1 MFKIID
7 NIYKIKA
14 VIYKL
19 LCALFIIILGFYGM
33 CAIIVSIIPSYKQEI
48 ISYIEKSTDYHIN
61 IPKITAS
68 WHGLKIYIQASDV
81 VLKNKAINDLSLKP
95 EESIEVSD
103 VKILMHPMKTILF
116 GKLVVD
122 QVSIEDGKLIFNQE
136 IAKDSSF
143 TKNPEDTIRKYI
155 NDLRNQNKFFVQNFR
170 LKNISIN
177 QYRLDKL
184 KIHNSKYYLS
194 LYTILLLPESSEKLE
209 FAAKYNKA
217 NVENISRADHQFYFS
232 TNSSQLYA
240 LMTKNLI
247 ETNRLKEINFHPNT
261 LLKIWGSLKNT
272 DIENLELSPDLH
284 MHLDSPQIKIVLDFE
299 KVLELKEIHGDFTY
313 SNKSKFNF
321 FDKFHLKLDDFR
333 VNLAGS
339 DFIVKAD
346 IVREEKKKDLQ
357 IVSNIDFG
365 HVDIKKFLSQ
375 LPGYLLENDTGNWL
389 KNHIEYGQIGDARI
403 LWRGNI
409 NSSFPYDSQYDK
421 PEGVFLLRAELLNV
435 NIDYS
440 KVWPKVYDMNAVLLL
455 RGRELNIASTDAKI
469 SHSNINNISVKIPGL
484 GIDNIASAYTL
495 QLQSKINT
503 TSEDLVQIIQHTPLN
518 TSIGSINNV
527 TKFSGPM
534 GLSLDLSIP
543 LLDYKKITVAG
554 NLEFLKNKL
563 EIKDTPFV
571 FNELTGKLFFTD
583 HGVSGENIRSVFNNK
598 EAKMNLSLD
607 QNNKKG
613 LSLNLTG
620 WFDFDNL
627 NKHLDLIS
635 DKYIT
640 GVTPFIFNLKQK
652 GKDVTIRANSELEGI
667 AIKLPKTWFNNA
679 FNKKPQQKL
688 VVKLIMQEDGVKH
701 ISNLTVHNSS
711 KISSAILNQ
720 KTHKISSFS
729 YFNSSKLSSV
739 ALDTDDIIGNINF
752 IKNKNKD
759 VEAIFADLNKLVLYQ
774 DDDPKREPLALQNK
788 EFLNFP
794 NIVLKVD
801 NFNYNNVDLGKL
813 LVNTKVEKKDKKFII
828 SNSSLNGQNLNL
840 SLNAEYI
847 VDGESKIQGTY
858 KIKNLPKIISV
869 FDDVV
874 FREKIKFDG
883 RYNISWPKNLLDFD
897 MSIAGGEL
905 TIDSGYGKIYDVELG
920 IGRLF
925 GFFNLGSI
933 EKRLR
938 LDFSDVFEPGF
949 KFDDLRGKFTL
960 KDGILTTTKAKLAAG
975 SADVELYGGVNI
987 IEKTYDMKADITPH
1001 VTSGLPVAAAVVG
1014 TPVAGAVV
1022 FLVDKILESPVDQIS
1037 ERAYSITGAWKDPKV
1052 KKLKNKR
1059 GSLIELSWLK
1069 DLPKGKEDS
1078 KVSTA
1083 DNLQ

>member
-7 NIYKIKA
+7 NIYKIKT

-143 TKNPEDTIRKYI
+143 TKNPEDIIRKYI
-155 NDLRNQNKFFVQNFR
+155 NDLRDQNKFFIQNFR
-170 LKNISIN
+170 LKNISFN

-194 LYTILLLPESSEKLE
+194 LYTSLLLPESLEKLE
-209 FAAKYNKA
+209 FAARYNKA
-217 NVENISRADHQFYFS
+217 NVENISRADHQFYFA
-232 TNSSQLYA
+232 TNSCQLYTFI
-240 LMTKNLI
+240 TKKLI
-247 ETNRLKEINFHPNT
+247 DSNRLKAINFHPNT

-272 DIENLELSPDLH
+272 DIENLELSPDLQIH
-284 MHLDSPQIKIVLDFE
+284 VDSPQIKIVLDVD
-299 KVLELKEIHGDFTY
+299 KVLELKEIHGDLTY

-321 FDKFHLKLDDFR
+321 FDKFHLKLDDVR

-339 DFIVKAD
+339 NFIVKAD
-346 IVREEKKKDLQ
+346 VLREGKKENLQ
-357 IVSNIDFG
+357 ITSNIEFG
-365 HVDIKKFLSQ
+365 YVDIKKFISH
-375 LPGYLLENDTGNWL
+375 LPVYLLENDTGNWL
-389 KNHIEYGQIGDARI
+389 KNHVESGQIGDARI
-403 LWRGNI
+403 LWRGNL
-409 NSSFPYDSQYDK
+409 NASFPYDSQYDK

-435 NIDYS
+435 NVDYS
-440 KVWPKVYDMNAVLLL
+440 KVWPKIYDMNAVLLL

-469 SHSNINNISVKIPGL
+469 SNSSINNISVKIPGL

-495 QLQSKINT
+495 QLESEIKT
-503 TSEDLVQIIQHTPLN
+503 TSEDLVHIIQHTPLN
-518 TSIGSINNV
+518 TSIGVVTNV
-527 TKFSGPM
+527 TKFFGPM
-534 GLSLDLSIP
+534 DLSLNLSIP
-543 LLDYKKITVAG
+543 LLDYKKMAIAG
-554 NLEFLKNKL
+554 NLGFLKNKL

-571 FNELTGKLFFTD
+571 FNDLTGKLFFTD
-583 HGVSGENIRSVFNNK
+583 HGVSGDNIRSSFNNK
-598 EAKMNLSLD
+598 EAKINLNLD

-627 NKHLDLIS
+627 NKYFNLIS

-640 GVTPFIFNLKQK
+640 GITPFIFNLKQK
-652 GKDVTIRANSELEGI
+652 GKDLTIRANSELDGV
-667 AIKLPKTWFNNA
+667 AINLPKTWFNSA

-688 VVKLIMQEDGVKH
+688 VVKLIMQEDAFKH
-701 ISNLTVHNSS
+701 VSNLTVHHSNGSTS
-711 KISSAILNQ
+711 LKQ
-720 KTHKISSFS
+720 KSHKISSFS
-729 YFNSSKLSSV
+729 YFNSPKLSSI
-739 ALDTDDIIGNINF
+739 AIDTDDIIGNVNF
-752 IKNKNKD
+752 IKNKNED
-759 VEAIFADLNKLVLYQ
+759 VEAIFADLNKLILYQ
-774 DDDPKREPLALQNK
+774 DDNPKREPFTLQNK

-794 NIVLKVD
+794 NIVLKID

-813 LVNTKVEKKDKKFII
+813 LVNTKVEKKEKKFIV

-840 SLNAEYI
+840 NLKAEYI

-858 KIKNLPKIISV
+858 KIKNLPKVVSV

-883 RYNISWPKNLLDFD
+883 HYNISWPKNLLDFD

-925 GFFNLGSI
+925 GFFNLGSL

-960 KDGILTTTKAKLAAG
+960 KNGILTTTKAKLAAG

-1037 ERAYSITGAWKDPKV
+1037 ERAYSITGAWRDPKV

-1069 DLPKGKEDS
+1069 DLPKEKEDS
-1078 KVSTA
+1078 KMFTEERM
-1083 DNLQ
+1083 Q